1 MNPKNIP
8 LQGAVDLAALAA
20 AKTAAQT
27 PPVNSPFV
35 IDITDQMIEQVIS
48 QLSMQVPVILDLWAT
63 WCQPCK
69 QLSPILEK
77 LAVEANGSWVLAK
90 VDVDAN
96 PGIAQAFQAQ
106 SIPSIYLVLAG
117 KVQPLFQGVQPE
129 SAIRQLLEQIMQVA
143 KDQNLPGLE
152 IESDL
157 QSAAPV
163 EIEDPA
169 ADLLMSGDLAGA
181 AKIYTERLKN
191 NPADG
196 DAKAALALIAL
207 QLRAAGKDLSNL
219 QLPEVT
225 DLAARMDYA
234 DGQIL
239 AGNHE
244 AAYELL
250 IATIK
255 ATVGDEREQ
264 AKQRL
269 LELFEIAEPADPIVL
284 SARRALANALY

>member
-1 MNPKNIP
+1 MNQKNIP

-20 AKTAAQT
+20 AKTAAQA

-106 SIPSIYLVLAG
+106 SIPSIYLVLAC

-157 QSAAPV
+157 QAAAAV

-191 NPADG
+191 NPTDG

-207 QLRAAGKDLSNL
+207 QQRAAGKDLSNL

-234 DGQIL
+234 DAQIL
-239 AGNHE
+239 AGNHD

-255 ATVGDEREQ
+255 ATAGDEREQ
-264 AKQRL
+264 VKQRL

>member
-1 MNPKNIP
+1 MNQKNIP

-20 AKTAAQT
+20 AKTAAQA

-157 QSAAPV
+157 QATAPV

-181 AKIYTERLKN
+181 AKIYTERIKN

-234 DGQIL
+234 DAQIL
-239 AGNHE
+239 AGNHD

-255 ATVGDEREQ
+255 ATAGDEREQ
-264 AKQRL
+264 VKQRL

>member
-1 MNPKNIP
+1 MNQKNIP
-8 LQGAVDLAALAA
+8 FQGAVDLAALAA
-20 AKTAAQT
+20 AKTAAQA

-157 QSAAPV
+157 QATAPV

-181 AKIYTERLKN
+181 AKIYTERIKN

-234 DGQIL
+234 DAQIL
-239 AGNHE
+239 AGNHD

-255 ATVGDEREQ
+255 ATAGDEREQ
-264 AKQRL
+264 VKQRL

>member
-1 MNPKNIP
+1 MNQNIP
-8 LQGAVDLAALAA
+8 LRGAVDLAALAA

-35 IDITDQMIEQVIS
+35 IDITDQMIEQVVS

-77 LAVEANGSWVLAK
+77 LAVEANGRWVLAK

-106 SIPSIYLVLAG
+106 SIPAIYLVLAG
-117 KVQPLFQGVQPE
+117 KVQPLFQGVRPE

-152 IESDL
+152 IDPDSEL
-157 QSAAPV
+157 AEPT

-169 ADLLMSGDLAGA
+169 ADLLMAGDLTGA
-181 AKIYTERLKN
+181 AKIYAERLKS

-207 QLRAAGKDLSNL
+207 QQRVADKDLTNMK
-219 QLPEVT
+219 LPDVT
-225 DLAARMDYA
+225 DLAARLDYA
-234 DGQIL
+234 DAQIL
-239 AGNHE
+239 IGNHE

-250 IATIK
+250 IASIK
-255 ATVGDEREQ
+255 ALLGDERELV
-264 AKQRL
+264 KQRL
-269 LELFEIAEPADPIVL
+269 LELFEIAEPADPVVL
-284 SARRALANALY
+284 AARRALANALY